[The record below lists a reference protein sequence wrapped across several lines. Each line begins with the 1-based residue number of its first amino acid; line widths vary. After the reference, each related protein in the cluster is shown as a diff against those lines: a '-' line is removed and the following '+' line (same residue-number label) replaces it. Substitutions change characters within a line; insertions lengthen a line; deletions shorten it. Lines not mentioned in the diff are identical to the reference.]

1 MNTKHLFLAFLLA
14 FFLTACSSKKE
25 NTTEITDQSY
35 SCGAEKKDGKY
46 FVGKNLKFE
55 GTATRTDS
63 ISFTGNY
70 SVRAVKNNKYAL
82 SATFENIKKGNVIV
96 ARIWKK
102 SKSDIGKLVISDKK
116 GEQFLASARVKQE
129 KDGWVQL
136 ENFFIAARDYESVSV
151 YGINSFDTPVFFD
164 DIEIHTRTKNTLPP
178 KSLTALQITI
188 PKAEYKKLEK
198 YRKKALQDGVISS
211 KLKKYVDGQ
220 IKIGNKLVE
229 AKIRLKGDWT
239 DHLKTNKWS
248 LRVKIEGEGAF
259 MGMEKF
265 SIQSPGTR
273 SFMLEWFAHELM
285 MEEGLLATRYRFI
298 PVEINGKRMGVYAIE
313 EHFEKHLLESQKR
326 REGPIVKFDEE
337 GMWELN
343 YLGTK
348 LGQWLSAPTYES
360 SEILPYKK
368 NKTWKDSTL
377 HQNFLLAQSR
387 MNSMKQGELPV
398 SDFLDADKYAKYIAL
413 SDVLAVCHNTIWHNL
428 RLYYNPITT
437 KLEPITFDCFHDFAN
452 EKPKRNFVFTN
463 KGELV
468 FVNENIQSL
477 FKDTSFTK
485 TYLKYLKAYSD
496 TNFINEFIGKKS
508 EEIKRIEKLLKYEYF
523 GYSFDKE
530 YIKMNLLKTKSLI
543 PSFEK
548 NYFNDHVIWKESKE
562 VMTLPKDVVL
572 ESVSLKAFTENSTEN
587 KTTLLLRNY
596 HTHPI
601 KIIAY
606 SHPDD
611 KKKQIALTPVEIPAY
626 ANTVGPQEKII
637 SIPSKV
643 KKLFFTSPN
652 CSGCVFDLSVA
663 KWPSPKERSHLGNYT
678 SEGLSKDANGNWT
691 LSGGTY
697 EQNLF
702 IPELE
707 GEVIIPA
714 GTKFDLIKGAAIIS
728 YSPLK
733 FMGVEGKPIKVTSS
747 DSSSSG
753 VIILG
758 KGKTE
763 IIHTHFSNLGS
774 MDKNLWSLTGAV
786 TVHEGEV
793 KISHSSFM
801 NNHCEDAL
809 NLVRCSFEMDNTE
822 VGYTLSDGFDADF
835 CTGEVRASK
844 VHHTGNDGLDFST
857 SEIKVYDC
865 KLSNIGDKGISGG
878 ENSTLNIEKT
888 HVTNANIAFASK
900 DLSFVY
906 INNCSIDSTLVG
918 FACYRK
924 KPEYGGGTMKIE
936 KTDTTGISKSVF
948 LVEKESKIKYNS
960 SHFEGKS
967 YLNIDSLYAP
977 FRR

>member
-1 MNTKHLFLAFLLA
+1 MNAKHLFLGFFLA
-14 FFLTACSSKKE
+14 FFLIACSSKKE
-25 NTTEITDQSY
+25 NTTEITDKSY
-35 SCGAEKKDGKY
+35 SCDAEKKEGKY
-46 FVGKNLKFE
+46 FVGKNLKFA
-55 GTATRTDS
+55 GNATRTDS
-63 ISFTGNY
+63 ISFSGKY
-70 SVRAVKNNKYAL
+70 SVKAVKGKKYAL
-82 SATFENIKKGNVIV
+82 TATFDNVKKGNIIV

-102 SKSDIGKLVISDKK
+102 SKYDIGKLVISDNE
-116 GEQFLASARVKQE
+116 GVQFLASTRVKQE

-136 ENFFIAARDYESVSV
+136 ENFFIAGKDYKSVSV
-151 YGINSFDTPVFFD
+151 YGINNYDTPVFFD
-164 DIEIHTRTKNTLPP
+164 DIEIHTKTKNTLPP
-178 KSLTALQITI
+178 KNIAALKITI
-188 PKAEYKKLEK
+188 PKDEYRKLEK
-198 YRKKALQDGVISS
+198 YRKKALADGVISS

-220 IKIGNKLVE
+220 IKIGSKAVDV
-229 AKIRLKGDWT
+229 KIRLKGDWT

-248 LRVKIEGEGAF
+248 FRIKIEGEGAF

-285 MEEGLLATRYRFI
+285 MNEGLLATRYRFI

-313 EHFEKHLLESQKR
+313 EHFEKHLVESQKR

-348 LGQWLSAPTYES
+348 MGTWLNAPTYES

-377 HQNFLLAQSR
+377 HNNFLLAQTR
-387 MNSMKQGELPV
+387 MNSLKKGELPV
-398 SDFLDADKYAKYIAL
+398 SDYLDADKYAKYIAL

-477 FKDTSFTK
+477 FRDTSFTK
-485 TYLKYLKAYSD
+485 SYLKYLKTYADS
-496 TNFINEFIGKKS
+496 NFINDFIKNKS
-508 EEIKRIEKLLKYEYF
+508 EEIKEIEKLLQYEYF
-523 GYSFDKE
+523 GYTFDEK
-530 YIKMNLLKTKSLI
+530 YIKMNLLKTQSLI
-543 PSFEK
+543 ASFEK
-548 NYFNDHVIWKESKE
+548 NYNNDHVIWKESKE
-562 VMTLPKDVVL
+562 VMTLPQDIIL
-572 ESVSLKAFTENSTEN
+572 ESVSLKAFTEYSSEN
-587 KTTLLLRNY
+587 ETKLLLRNY

-601 KIIAY
+601 TIFAY

-611 KKKQIALTPVEIPAY
+611 KKTQIKLTPIEIPAY
-626 ANTVGPQEKII
+626 ENDKDPQEKTI

-643 KKLFFTSPN
+643 KKLFFTSTN
-652 CSGCVFDLSVA
+652 CSGCEMDLSVA
-663 KWPSPKERSHLGNYT
+663 KWPAPKERSHLGNYT
-678 SEGLSKDANGNWT
+678 SKGLTKKANGTWT

-697 EQNLF
+697 AQNLF

-714 GTKFDLIKGAAIIS
+714 GTKFNLIKGAAIIS

-733 FMGVEGKPIKVTSS
+733 FKGTAASPIEVTST
-747 DSSSSG
+747 DSSASG

-758 KGKTE
+758 RGETE
-763 IIHTHFSNLGS
+763 INYTNFSNLGT

-786 TVHEGEV
+786 TVYEGEV
-793 KISHSSFM
+793 KISNSSFL

-809 NLVRCSFEMDNTE
+809 NLVRCNFEMNNTE
-822 VGYTLSDGFDADF
+822 IGYTLSDGFDADF
-835 CTGEVRASK
+835 CSGEIRSSN

-857 SEIKVYDC
+857 SEINIYDC
-865 KLSNIGDKGISGG
+865 ELSDIGDKGISGG
-878 ENSTLNIEKT
+878 ENSTVNIEKT
-888 HVTNANIAFASK
+888 HVTKANIAFASK
-900 DLSFVY
+900 DLSYVY
-906 INNCSIDSTLVG
+906 LTNCSIDSTLVG

-924 KPEYGGGTMKIE
+924 KPEFGGASMKIE
-936 KTDTTGISKSVF
+936 KTDTSGIDKSVF

-960 SHFEGKS
+960 SHFEGNS

-977 FRR
+977 FRN